1 MIKLKTILKEETEQ
15 PKKFQ
20 LDILPGDVV
29 LGGKFR
35 NKPYVV
41 AGFSTD
47 DNNQPVIVTDKG
59 KKVPF
64 LSVRIK
70 KLMPNKEKEND

>member
-1 MIKLKTILKEETEQ
+1 MIKLEQILKEEKQ
-15 PKKFQ
+15 GKFP

-47 DNNQPVIVTDKG
+47 DNNQPVIVTEKG

-70 KLMPNKEKEND
+70 KLMPKKVKK